1 MTNRAGKTFLITG
14 VSTGLGRAFAVGAL
28 QAGHTVAGTV
38 RRRRDAEAFWVVE
51 PERAHPYVLDVTDDL
66 GVVRVVNDIESKIGP
81 IDVLISNAGYA
92 HEGLIEESTMQQLRD
107 QFAVNVFGSVAVIK
121 AVLPHMRRRRAGH
134 ILTVTSMGGLITFP
148 GLGFYHG
155 SKYALEGLTE
165 TVGKEVAGLGIHVT
179 AIEPGGFRTDWA
191 GRSMVRAERL
201 IPDYDSLFDPLRAN
215 RARGS
220 GYQLG
225 DPAKAAQAMLRILDV
240 PDPPAHLILGS
251 DALRLVAAGQAAV
264 SADFRRWG
272 QLSRSTD
279 STDSPDLGRPG

>member
-1 MTNRAGKTFLITG
+1 MIRQTGRIFLITG
-14 VSTGLGRAFAVGAL
+14 VSTGLGRAFARGAL

-38 RRRRDAEAFWVVE
+38 RQARDAKAFHALE
-51 PERAHPYVLDVTDDL
+51 PERAHPYLLDVTHDRE
-66 GVVRVVNDIESKIGP
+66 VVRIVDDVESTVGP
-81 IDVLISNAGYA
+81 IDVLICNAGYG

-107 QFAVNVFGSVAVIK
+107 QFAVNVFGAVAMIK
-121 AVLPHMRRRRAGH
+121 AVLPRMRPRRAGH
-134 ILTVTSMGGLITFP
+134 IVTVTGMGGLTTFP

-155 SKYALEGLTE
+155 SKYALEGITE
-165 TVGKEVAGLGIHVT
+165 TLGKEVAGLGIHVT

-201 IPDYDSLFDPLRAN
+201 IADYDALFDPLRAN
-215 RARGS
+215 RARGN

-225 DPAKAAQAMLRILDV
+225 DPDKAAQAMLRILDV

-251 DALRLVAAGQAAV
+251 DALRLVTAGRAAV
-264 SADFRRWG
+264 TADFRRWE

-279 STDSPDLGRPG
+279 LTDPT